1 MAIHCEEEFNPWP
14 SFVDIFSS
22 VILVLLLF
30 LLVTIVNIG
39 YYAQFKYKVQYT
51 GSITTDDIILQD
63 TAKRVTLDEDK
74 KIEDPNTENIVPK
87 ELMIPKTEMEMMK
100 KIENQQKIIEKMQMQ
115 LQTQVEF
122 QAATDIESAGEDIA
136 DKKKK
141 DVKSKQNI
149 TQTGKVFYIT
159 YNANE
164 LFIDQGI
171 TEKLKAFMQKAKGEN
186 PNCNINIYGTDPL
199 DQISLTVTKQIT
211 LGRAISVRNLIRK
224 FKFEKNQI
232 KVRLAEKPSIPSD
245 IKIDTGVIVVEV
257 TN

>member
-39 YYAQFKYKVQYT
+39 YYAQFKYKVSYT
-51 GSITTDDIILQD
+51 GSVTTDDIILQD
-63 TAKRVTLDEDK
+63 NTKKVILDENK
-74 KIEDPNTENIVPK
+74 KIEDISKDKIVPK
-87 ELMIPKTEMEMMK
+87 ELMVPKTEMEMMK

-115 LQTQVEF
+115 AELQAT
-122 QAATDIESAGEDIA
+122 TDIESAGEDIA

-164 LFIDQGI
+164 LFIDQAI

-257 TN
+257 TD

>member
-1 MAIHCEEEFNPWP
+1 M
-14 SFVDIFSS
+14 
-22 VILVLLLF
+22 
-30 LLVTIVNIG
+30 
-39 YYAQFKYKVQYT
+39 
-51 GSITTDDIILQD
+51 
-63 TAKRVTLDEDK
+63 
-74 KIEDPNTENIVPK
+74 
-87 ELMIPKTEMEMMK
+87 
-100 KIENQQKIIEKMQMQ
+100 QQQ
-115 LQTQVEF
+115 L

-159 YNANE
+159 YNGNE
-164 LFIDQGI
+164 LFIDQGV
-171 TEKLKAFMQKAKGEN
+171 TEKLKSFIQTAKGSN
-186 PNCNINIYGTDPL
+186 PNCNVNIYGTDPL

-232 KVRLAEKPSIPSD
+232 KVKLAEKPSIPSD
-245 IKIDTGVIVVEV
+245 IKVDTGVIVVEV

>member
-1 MAIHCEEEFNPWP
+1 MAIRCEEEFNPWP

-22 VILVLLLF
+22 VILVLMLF
-30 LLVTIVNIG
+30 LLVIIVNLG

-51 GSITTDDIILQD
+51 GSVTTDDIILQD
-63 TAKRVTLDEDK
+63 ITKKVVLDEDK
-74 KIEDPNTENIVPK
+74 KIEELNKDQIVPK
-87 ELMIPKTEMEMMK
+87 ELMTPKTEVEMMK
-100 KIENQQKIIEKMQMQ
+100 KIEQQQKIIEQMQQKMQ
-115 LQTQVEF
+115 V

-149 TQTGKVFYIT
+149 TQSERVFYIT
-159 YNANE
+159 YNGNE
-164 LFIDQGI
+164 LFIDQAV
-171 TEKLKAFMQKAKGEN
+171 TEKLKAFIQKIKQEN
-186 PNCNINIYGTDPL
+186 PNSTVNIYGTHPL

-224 FKFEKNQI
+224 FKFERHQI
-232 KVRLAEKPSIPSD
+232 KVKLAEKPSIPRD

-257 TN
+257 TD

>member
-39 YYAQFKYKVQYT
+39 YYAQFKYKVSYT
-51 GSITTDDIILQD
+51 GSVTTDDIILQD
-63 TAKRVTLDEDK
+63 NTKKVILDEDK
-74 KIEDPNTENIVPK
+74 KIEDINKDNIVPK
-87 ELMIPKTEMEMMK
+87 ELMVPKTEMEMMK

-115 LQTQVEF
+115 MQVQL

-164 LFIDQGI
+164 LFIDQAI

-224 FKFEKNQI
+224 FKFEKNKI
-232 KVRLAEKPSIPSD
+232 KVKLAEKPSIPSD

-257 TN
+257 TD

>member
-1 MAIHCEEEFNPWP
+1 MAIRCEEEFNPWP

-39 YYAQFKYKVQYT
+39 YYAQFKYKVSYT
-51 GSITTDDIILQD
+51 GSVTTDDIILQD
-63 TAKRVTLDEDK
+63 NTKKVVLDEDK
-74 KIEDPNTENIVPK
+74 KIEDLNKDNIVPK
-87 ELMIPKTEMEMMK
+87 ELMVPKTEMEMMK
-100 KIENQQKIIEKMQMQ
+100 KIENQQKIIEKLQMQMQ
-115 LQTQVEF
+115 VDL

-159 YNANE
+159 YNGNE

-186 PNCNINIYGTDPL
+186 PNCSINIYGTDPL

-232 KVRLAEKPSIPSD
+232 KVRLTEKPSIPSD
-245 IKIDTGVIVVEV
+245 IKVDTGVIVVEV
-257 TN
+257 LD

>member
-39 YYAQFKYKVQYT
+39 YYAQFKYKVSYT
-51 GSITTDDIILQD
+51 GSVTTDDIILQD
-63 TAKRVTLDEDK
+63 NTKKVILDEDK
-74 KIEDPNTENIVPK
+74 KIEDINKDNIVPK
-87 ELMIPKTEMEMMK
+87 ELMVPKTEMEMMK

-115 LQTQVEF
+115 MQVQL

-164 LFIDQGI
+164 LFVDQAI

-224 FKFEKNQI
+224 FKFEKNKI
-232 KVRLAEKPSIPSD
+232 KVKLAEKPSIPSD

-257 TN
+257 TD

>member
-1 MAIHCEEEFNPWP
+1 MAIRCDEEFNIWP
-14 SFVDIFSS
+14 SFVDVFSS
-22 VILVLLLF
+22 VILVLMLF
-30 LLVTIVNIG
+30 LLVLMVNLG
-39 YYAQFKYKVQYT
+39 YYAQFKYKVSYT
-51 GSITTDDIILQD
+51 GSVTTDDLILQD
-63 TAKRVTLDEDK
+63 NTKKVILDEDK
-74 KIEDPNTENIVPK
+74 KIEDLNKDNVVPK
-87 ELMIPKTEMEMMK
+87 ELMVPKTEMEMMK
-100 KIENQQKIIEKMQMQ
+100 KIENQQKIIEKLQMQMKAE
-115 LQTQVEF
+115 LQS
-122 QAATDIESAGEDIA
+122 ATDIESAGEDIA

-224 FKFEKNQI
+224 FKFENNQI

>member
-39 YYAQFKYKVQYT
+39 YYAQFKYKVSYT

-63 TAKRVTLDEDK
+63 NTKKVILDEDK
-74 KIEDPNTENIVPK
+74 KIEDINKDNIVPK
-87 ELMIPKTEMEMMK
+87 ELMVPKTEMEMMK

-115 LQTQVEF
+115 MQAEL

-164 LFIDQGI
+164 LFIDQAI
-171 TEKLKAFMQKAKGEN
+171 TEKLKAFMQKAKEEN

-224 FKFEKNQI
+224 FKFEKNKI
-232 KVRLAEKPSIPSD
+232 KVKLAEKPSIPSD

-257 TN
+257 TD